1 MIMKKHNGLYYDI
14 CNLDNIKYIYEEK
27 VKKTTKNK
35 KNVVSFDNYYM
46 ENIYSIKNDLSKE
59 KYVLGR
65 YNIFLITKPKVRVVM
80 SQKMYDKVINH
91 LVSYFIL
98 NPVILPCLIDTN
110 VATRKQKGTDY
121 GIKLFKEYLVKE
133 RKKYHNFYILKF
145 DISKYFYNIDHDILK
160 KLLRRRIKDEKAI
173 RILFRIIDSTN
184 EEYVNKSIS
193 LMIENYKK
201 KITDLNVINQLNS
214 IPLYKSWTQLF
225 NKEKLIV
232 RLRNDTKKNFK
243 KKMKRYKYNDYEKY
257 IHVLGS
263 YKGHLKYA
271 SSKNLWYEV
280 VNKGWLF
287 FIIS

>member
-263 YKGHLKYA
+263 YMGHLKYA